1 MIVPLPTYLAFPDVL
16 RALPSMKT
24 VPLIVRVV
32 PSHASFVWP
41 SADVQL

>member
-1 MIVPLPTYLAFPDVL
+1 MIVPLPTYFAAPAVL
-16 RALPSMKT
+16 FALPSMKT